1 MVRFVV
7 FLFALS
13 SSPAFA
19 DSSIEHEG
27 VRLTL
32 RASAGRPADGAWVT
46 EVTLAYQAE
55 RRTRIRVTRARV
67 WNERPEVVPHS
78 LSQGQRDLGRRFLA
92 EGTGSVRVHPGAM
105 SGYGR
110 VELVVRFGGERFVL
124 VTNVER
130 DSTPMPGTPSAE
142 RAADPGAD
150 IHLRVSAPEPWRTH
164 IRQRLRAAQFAQCV
178 PNRGRVVARLTFD
191 GRRMMDV
198 QVQLNSA
205 GASERCLWNI
215 FGRLVGPQEAR
226 MRVQVLIEKR

>member
-7 FLFALS
+7 FLFVLS

-67 WNERPEVVPHS
+67 WDERPEVVPHS

-92 EGTGSVRVHPGAM
+92 EGTGSVRVLPGAM

-124 VTNVER
+124 VTNVDR
-130 DSTPMPGTPSAE
+130 DSTRMPGTAE
-142 RAADPGAD
+142 RAPDPSTGE
-150 IHLRVSAPEPWRTH
+150 IRFRVNAQGPWRGH
-164 IRQRLRAAQFAQCV
+164 VRRQLRAEDFRRCL
-178 PNRGRVVARLTFD
+178 PNPGRVVATLTFANT
-191 GRRMMDV
+191 RVADV
-198 QVQLNSA
+198 QLQLA
-205 GASERCLWNI
+205 DGAIENCIRQFL
-215 FGRLVGPQEAR
+215 GRLQGREGSQR
-226 MRVQVLIEKR
+226 IRVLIEKR